1 MLAEGDLV
9 WVDFDPVRGSEQAGK
24 RPAVVVSATRLHEES
39 QRAIVC
45 PITRNT
51 SPWPTKVML
60 PDNLPIAGAVLTDQL
75 RSVDRKSR
83 GFRNVGQVPDETLVA
98 IRSRIGVLLGILAP

>member
-9 WVDFDPVRGSEQAGK
+9 WVDFDPVRGTEQAGI

-39 QRAIVC
+39 RRAMVC

-51 SPWPTKVML
+51 DPWPTKVML
-60 PDNLPIAGAVLTDQL
+60 PNDLPIAGAVLTDQL

-83 GFRNVGQVPDETLVA
+83 GFRHVGQVPDETLVD
-98 IRSRIGVLLGILAP
+98 IRSRIGVLLGILAS